1 MPQQNIIDAIHS
13 LVREGKTISTA
24 AVKARVSGPVNM
36 AQLLQLVSRYKQS
49 PGSLPSAEPAAAVAE
64 PAAAVAEPQHDASLA
79 AKVTELEAR
88 ITRLEALLTAS
99 TAQQEE
105 QHD

>member
-13 LVREGKTISTA
+13 LVREGKAISTA

-49 PGSLPSAEPAAAVAE
+49 PGSLPAAEPTNAV
-64 PAAAVAEPQHDASLA
+64 EPQHDASLA
-79 AKVTELEAR
+79 AKVAELEAR
-88 ITRLEALLTAS
+88 IARLETLLTAS
-99 TAQQEE
+99 TALKEE

>member
-13 LVREGKTISTA
+13 LVREGKAISTA

-36 AQLLQLVSRYKQS
+36 VQLLQLVSRYKQS
-49 PGSLPSAEPAAAVAE
+49 PGSLPSAEPINAVD
-64 PAAAVAEPQHDASLA
+64 EPQHDASLA
-79 AKVTELEAR
+79 AKVAELEAR
-88 ITRLEALLTAS
+88 VARLEALLTSS
-99 TAQQEE
+99 TALKEE